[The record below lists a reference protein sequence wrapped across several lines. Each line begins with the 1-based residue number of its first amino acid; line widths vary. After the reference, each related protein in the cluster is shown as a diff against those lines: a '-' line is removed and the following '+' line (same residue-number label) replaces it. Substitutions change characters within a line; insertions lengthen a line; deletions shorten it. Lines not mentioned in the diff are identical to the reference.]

1 MVSVESLFGTGKF
14 SLFKD
19 LIISQQQMA
28 ISSKNNH
35 QYYYLEEI
43 NSHSRTTVYL
53 RKGKKY

>member
-1 MVSVESLFGTGKF
+1 MVSVESLFRTGKF

-35 QYYYLEEI
+35 KYYYLEEI
-43 NSHSRTTVYL
+43 NSHSRTTV
-53 RKGKKY
+53 